1 MPVSAMSLNTG
12 TNEHAAIPADSAGAR
27 PHGGPLTASGP
38 NVSVALLTA
47 GIDKHYA
54 YGLTAALG
62 AKGAVIDV
70 IGSDDLEGPEL
81 RGVVGATLLNLRGD
95 QRSDAPF
102 TRKLYRVSQY
112 YARLMRYAV
121 TSRAN
126 IFHILWNNR
135 FEFFDR
141 TVLMLYYK
149 LLGKKI
155 ALTAHNINTEK
166 RDAKDTRLNRLTLRI
181 QYRLADQIFVH
192 TEKMKAELAS
202 DFGVPNGRVTII
214 PFGIN
219 NAVPRTGLSPCD
231 AKRKLGIEKAD
242 KTILFFGRITP
253 YKGLDYILEAL
264 EKHLTNPGSY
274 RLIIGG
280 RVIPGYEE
288 YGRSIESAIAQ
299 SRYRDRILVTPQ
311 FIPDDEIELYFK
323 AADVLVLPYRH
334 IYQSGV
340 LFLGYSFGL
349 PVIAA
354 EVGSLKDDIVEG
366 ETGFVFRA
374 GDAANLAAAIERYF
388 ASELFANLA
397 QHRQKIEEFAR
408 IRHSWDTVGQITM
421 DAYGKLLR
429 SR

>member
-1 MPVSAMSLNTG
+1 MRTNQQAVISAHPAGTG
-12 TNEHAAIPADSAGAR
+12 DPGSPLPASSPA
-27 PHGGPLTASGP
+27 
-38 NVSVALLTA
+38 VSVALLTA

-54 YGLTAALG
+54 YGLAAALG
-62 AKGAVIDV
+62 SQGAIIDV

-81 RGVVGATLLNLRGD
+81 RGVAGATFLNLRGD
-95 QRSDAPF
+95 QRSDAAF

-112 YARLMRYAV
+112 YAKLMRYAA
-121 TSRAN
+121 TSRAK

-141 TVLMLYYK
+141 TALMLYYK

-166 RDAKDTRLNRLTLRI
+166 RDAKDTRLNRLTLRV

-202 DFGVPNGRVTII
+202 DFGVPENRVTII

-219 NAVPRTGLSPCD
+219 NAVPRTELSPCE
-231 AKRKLGIEKAD
+231 ARRKLGIDTAD

-253 YKGLDYILEAL
+253 YKGLDYVLEAL
-264 EKHLTNPGSY
+264 EKHLTKPDSY
-274 RLIIGG
+274 RLIIAG

-288 YGRSIESAIAQ
+288 YGRRIESAIQQ
-299 SRYRDRILVTPQ
+299 SRYRDRILVKTH
-311 FIPDDEIELYFK
+311 FIPDEEIELYFK

-354 EVGSLKDDIVEG
+354 EVGSLKEDIVEE
-366 ETGFVFRA
+366 ETGIVFRPGDVIDLA
-374 GDAANLAAAIERYF
+374 GAIERYF
-388 ASELFANLA
+388 GSELFANLA
-397 QHRQKIEEFAR
+397 GRRRKIEEFAR
-408 IRHSWDTVGQITM
+408 TRHSWETVGELTM
-421 DAYGKLLR
+421 DAYGKLLD
-429 SR
+429 SRWPKARAV